1 MRKWV
6 TAIVFMTAF
15 LWAFQADAGP
25 IGDSPRIWP
34 EFQYRDGTAESPF
47 SDVLDEADDE
57 ISAMDLLFG
66 EVDAPKT
73 SEETIA
79 LPPEEDRTKIPFS
92 AFIFTY
98 GGYVHRW
105 DVPRLQVPQEMPV
118 FQERPFGYRGP
129 PPEPRPP
136 PAIPQEK
143 GGKYRYPEELVE
155 PVHKHPTGLVDTFE
169 VEYSLQLEK
178 DAGRFMYPY
187 APKDAPAPVQR
198 DYMYGEVS
206 PGTGAGGVGYGPA
219 QQQHGYQYRAGG
231 AGRGYGP
238 GVGAGGEPQK
248 RKKEGKGGGGIDTF
262 KQKGASGGTKD
273 RPYAMIL
280 LGAGLAAVASLF
292 RMFRLS
298 LFILVGWMVFYG
310 KDLWLIIS
318 QLQ

>member
-1 MRKWV
+1 MRKRV

-34 EFQYRDGTAESPF
+34 EFQYRDGLAESPF
-47 SDVLDEADDE
+47 SDILDEADDE

-66 EVDAPKT
+66 EVDSPKK
-73 SEETIA
+73 SAGSIG
-79 LPPEEDRTKIPFS
+79 LPPEEDLTKIPVS

-98 GGYVHRW
+98 GAYLHRW
-105 DVPRLQVPQEMPV
+105 NIARHQVPQEMPV

-129 PPEPRPP
+129 PPEPKPP
-136 PAIPQEK
+136 PAIPQEE
-143 GGKYRYPEELVE
+143 GGKYRYPKELMASSHV
-155 PVHKHPTGLVDTFE
+155 HPTGLVDTFE
-169 VEYSLQLEK
+169 LEYTLQLEK
-178 DAGRFMYPY
+178 DAARFMYPF

-198 DYMYGEVS
+198 EYRYGGVA

-219 QQQHGYQYRAGG
+219 QQHGYGGGAGG

-238 GVGAGGEPQK
+238 GFGPGGKPQK
-248 RKKEGKGGGGIDTF
+248 RDKEGRGGGGIDTF
-262 KQKGASGGTKD
+262 KGTSGVTKD

-292 RMFRLS
+292 RMFKLS
-298 LFILVGWMVFYG
+298 LFLLVGWMVFYA
-310 KDLWLIIS
+310 KDLWLIIAE
-318 QLQ
+318 LQ

>member
-34 EFQYRDGTAESPF
+34 EFQYRDGAAESPF
-47 SDVLDEADDE
+47 SGRLDDVDDE

-66 EVDAPKT
+66 EIDARGKSEAALALP
-73 SEETIA
+73 SEEGRA
-79 LPPEEDRTKIPFS
+79 KIPVN
-92 AFIFTY
+92 AFLFAFGDY
-98 GGYVHRW
+98 LHRW
-105 DVPRLQVPQEMPV
+105 NIPRHLVPREMPMS
-118 FQERPFGYRGP
+118 QERPFDYRGP
-129 PPEPRPP
+129 PPEPKPP
-136 PAIPQEK
+136 PAIPQEE
-143 GGKYRYPEELVE
+143 GGKYRYPEELMASRHVY
-155 PVHKHPTGLVDTFE
+155 PTGLVDTFE
-169 VEYSLQLEK
+169 LEYALQLEA
-178 DAGRFMYPY
+178 DAVRFMYPY
-187 APKDAPAPVQR
+187 APKDTPEPVQR
-198 DYMYGEVS
+198 IYMYGEVS

-219 QQQHGYQYRAGG
+219 QQQYGYQYPAGG

-238 GVGAGGEPQK
+238 GYGAGGKPQK
-248 RKKEGKGGGGIDTF
+248 LRKAKKEGKGGVETF
-262 KQKGASGGTKD
+262 KGKRNVTKN

-310 KDLWLIIS
+310 KDLWLIILE
-318 QLQ
+318 LQ